1 MNDLSGITASP
12 RLQSWDD
19 QALQQLLWSSRSLR
33 PRTEPMKLSEALD
46 QVLAKL
52 FQPLPDLS
60 GALPMNPRI
69 SMITLAVR
77 DMAESVRFYEQGLG
91 LPRMNSDPNV
101 AFFRL
106 NGSWLGLYGREALAE
121 DVGIPAAGNGFSGFT
136 LAHNLESEDAVDA
149 LMTQALEAGARLV
162 KPAQKVF
169 WGGYSGYFSDPDG
182 HLWEVA
188 HNPHFWIGPRDE

>member
-1 MNDLSGITASP
+1 MNDLQAVNPTP
-12 RLQSWDD
+12 RFQSWDD
-19 QALQQLLWSSRSLR
+19 QALQQLLSNTRSLR
-33 PRTEPMKLSEALD
+33 PRAEPIKLSEALE

-60 GALPMNPRI
+60 GAEPMNPRI

-121 DVGIPAAGNGFSGFT
+121 DVGVPAAGNGFSGFT

-188 HNPHFWIGPRDE
+188 HNPHLWIGPRDE